1 MRGFLWSLFDAALRA
16 VDPARRL
23 ADLLPDPPA
32 DGRLIAVGAGK
43 AAAVMAL
50 ATARRYGARVEGVVA
65 TRRGHGL
72 APDEDAGAI
81 TVLEAAHPVPD
92 GGARA
97 AAEAVLARVSGLGEV
112 DTVITLLSGGGSAL
126 LEKAVEG
133 LTSEDLRRITRAM
146 LASGAPIGEI
156 NVVRK
161 HLSSIKGGR
170 LAAAAF
176 PAPVVTLVISDV
188 PGDDPAAIASGPT
201 VADTGSFAEA
211 LAILDKYHI
220 DLPPHVRA
228 HLAEGRDPT
237 IKPGDVRL
245 SRAEVRMIATP
256 QMSLEAAAKVAR
268 AAGITPYI
276 LGDAIEGES
285 SEVAKV
291 MAGMAAQVVRHGQPV
306 PAPCVF
312 ISGGETSVTVKGKGR
327 GGRNVEFLLSL
338 AVALDGCAGV
348 YAIAGDTDGIDG
360 IEEVAGGLVT
370 PDSLA
375 RAKAAG
381 ISAKAML
388 ANNDGHSF
396 FEALND
402 QVITGPT
409 LTNVNDF
416 RAILVTGRG

>member
-50 ATARRYGARVEGVVA
+50 ATARRYGARVEGVVV

-170 LAAAAF
+170 LAAAAW
-176 PAPVVTLVISDV
+176 PAEVWTFAVSDV
-188 PGDDPAAIASGPT
+188 PGDDPSTIASGPT
-201 VADTGSFAEA
+201 VADPSTCADTLSIVRR
-211 LAILDKYHI
+211 LAIP
-220 DLPPHVRA
+220 LPRA
-228 HLAEGRDPT
+228 
-237 IKPGDVRL
+237 V
-245 SRAEVRMIATP
+245 
-256 QMSLEAAAKVAR
+256 
-268 AAGITPYI
+268 
-276 LGDAIEGES
+276 
-285 SEVAKV
+285 
-291 MAGMAAQVVRHGQPV
+291 
-306 PAPCVF
+306 
-312 ISGGETSVTVKGKGR
+312 
-327 GGRNVEFLLSL
+327 
-338 AVALDGCAGV
+338 
-348 YAIAGDTDGIDG
+348 
-360 IEEVAGGLVT
+360 
-370 PDSLA
+370 
-375 RAKAAG
+375 
-381 ISAKAML
+381 
-388 ANNDGHSF
+388 
-396 FEALND
+396 
-402 QVITGPT
+402 
-409 LTNVNDF
+409 
-416 RAILVTGRG
+416 